1 MRYMLDTNTCIYII
15 KYHPSK
21 VEKKLATIAVG
32 AVGIS
37 SIVLAEL
44 WYGVAHS
51 ANREHNE
58 QALAEFLEYVSI
70 FNWPQDAAPEYGRIR
85 SQLRKK
91 GTPIGAMDLLIAVHA
106 FTLEATLVTDN
117 VAEFRRVSNLKVENW
132 IRR

>member
-1 MRYMLDTNTCIYII
+1 MRYMLDTNTCINII

-21 VEKKLATIAVG
+21 AQKKLATVAVG

-51 ANREHNE
+51 AKRTHNE
-58 QALAEFLEYVSI
+58 QALAEFVEYVSI
-70 FNWPQDAAPEYGRIR
+70 SDWPQQAAPEYGRIR
-85 SQLRKK
+85 SQLRNK

-106 FTLEATLVTDN
+106 LTLGATLVTDN
-117 VAEFRRVSNLKVENW
+117 ITEFRRVSNLKVENW
-132 IRR
+132 IKR